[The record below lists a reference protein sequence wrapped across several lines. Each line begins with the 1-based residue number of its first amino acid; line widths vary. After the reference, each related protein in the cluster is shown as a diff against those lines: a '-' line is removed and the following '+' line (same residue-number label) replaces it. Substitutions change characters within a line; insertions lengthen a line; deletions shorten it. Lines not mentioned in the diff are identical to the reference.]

1 MKKLLSENKTAETFI
16 VAMKKAY
23 PDLSGA
29 EGLEDLSK
37 ALYK

>member
-29 EGLEDLSK
+29 EGLEDLAK